1 MIGCAIG
8 RRRDI
13 EMRECSSP
21 VSVVMKRKGDI
32 LGTAENKRKRER
44 STSRFLFFIQVVY
57 FGVVSLCGSL
67 PPPALYFWGE
77 GELVEQLGI
86 TNEQGLE

>member
-44 STSRFLFFIQVVY
+44 STSRFLFLFKLFTLGWFRFVAVCLLPLFI
-57 FGVVSLCGSL
+57 FG
-67 PPPALYFWGE
+67 GE